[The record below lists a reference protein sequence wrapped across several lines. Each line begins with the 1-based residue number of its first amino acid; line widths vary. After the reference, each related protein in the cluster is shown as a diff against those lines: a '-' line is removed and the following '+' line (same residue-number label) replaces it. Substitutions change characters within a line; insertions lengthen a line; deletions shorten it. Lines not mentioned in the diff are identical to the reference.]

1 MLEILAK
8 SALAYLLGSVMG
20 GLLLG
25 RLRGIDIR
33 ATGSGNA
40 GATNALRTQGK
51 AFALAVLV
59 IDAAKGALAVLVIP
73 SIPWPILASAADPS
87 VVAATCAAAAVVGH
101 VYPLFYGFRGGKGA
115 ATLAGAAAPIIPSV
129 MPVVLAIWVV
139 GIVVSGYVGVSTVLA
154 AAAAPLFLLLF
165 DPAVFTSPIGA
176 FTVTMAL
183 LILYTHRSNI
193 TRTIRGEENR
203 FDSAMLFRRMRR

>member
-33 ATGSGNA
+33 GAGSGNA

-73 SIPWPILASAADPS
+73 SIPWPIPESAADPS
-87 VVAATCAAAAVVGH
+87 TVAVTCAAAAVVGH
-101 VYPLFYGFRGGKGA
+101 VYPLFFGFRGGKGA
-115 ATLAGAAAPIIPSV
+115 ATLAGAAAPIIPGV
-129 MPVVLAIWVV
+129 MPVVVVIWVI
-139 GIVVSGYVGVSTVLA
+139 GIVLSGYVGVSTVLA
-154 AAAAPLFLLLF
+154 VAAASLFLMLF
-165 DPAVFTSPIGA
+165 DPAAFTSATGV

-193 TRTIRGEENR
+193 TRMIRGEENR
-203 FDSAMLFRRMRR
+203 FESAMLLRRLRR